1 MVAVMVADG
10 GVKTWSR
17 RHGHMTSPQT
27 VATLRRGE
35 SRDHSTVMAGAGG
48 GVSVSVAVAVSVAV
62 SVSLLLAMEVAD
74 GGVKTRMQRHSHT
87 RRCLA
92 LRKLGR

>member
-10 GVKTWSR
+10 GVKTWSQ

-35 SRDHSTVMAGAGG
+35 SRDHSTVTAGPGG
-48 GVSVSVAVAVSVAV
+48 GVSVSVAVSVSVEV
-62 SVSLLLAMEVAD
+62 LLLLVEVA
-74 GGVKTRMQRHSHT
+74 GGGGKTRMQRHSHT

-92 LRKLGR
+92 LRKLGRCRR

>member
-27 VATLRRGE
+27 VATLRQGE
-35 SRDHSTVMAGAGG
+35 SREDSTVMAGAGG
-48 GVSVSVAVAVSVAV
+48 GVSVSVAVAASVEV
-62 SVSLLLAMEVAD
+62 LPLLVEVAD

-87 RRCLA
+87 RRC
-92 LRKLGR
+92 